1 MLKRFFRKRRLK
13 KDASTIKTGLL
24 PLKKIHSVTAVIDA
38 SEPGWDNCLK
48 TMEAFCKSSGISLS
62 VLFIDIRKQDRGI
75 ATGPDRDRTVTR
87 KDINWFGR
95 PDLKKAAL
103 VTGGPVDL
111 LLCLTDDASFCT
123 EYLSKAVKA
132 RFKIGRKPFDG
143 DPFDIIVAER
153 LAETPDPEGDTMGNR
168 PDTQPRTASTSVI
181 EEIFM
186 TITEIITKI
195 E

>member
-1 MLKRFFRKRRLK
+1 MKP
-13 KDASTIKTGLL
+13 IKTVGVIGLGAL
-24 PLKKIHSVTAVIDA
+24 GVLYATLFTRALGKERVPVLADGARIARYREEGVWCNGQRCDFNYVDA
-38 SEPGWDNCLK
+38 
-48 TMEAFCKSSGISLS
+48 
-62 VLFIDIRKQDRGI
+62 
-75 ATGPDRDRTVTR
+75 
-87 KDINWFGR
+87 
-95 PDLKKAAL
+95 AAY
-103 VTGGPVDL
+103 TGPVDL

>member
-1 MLKRFFRKRRLK
+1 M
-13 KDASTIKTGLL
+13 
-24 PLKKIHSVTAVIDA
+24 
-38 SEPGWDNCLK
+38 
-48 TMEAFCKSSGISLS
+48 
-62 VLFIDIRKQDRGI
+62 
-75 ATGPDRDRTVTR
+75 
-87 KDINWFGR
+87 
-95 PDLKKAAL
+95 
-103 VTGGPVDL
+103 TGGPVDL